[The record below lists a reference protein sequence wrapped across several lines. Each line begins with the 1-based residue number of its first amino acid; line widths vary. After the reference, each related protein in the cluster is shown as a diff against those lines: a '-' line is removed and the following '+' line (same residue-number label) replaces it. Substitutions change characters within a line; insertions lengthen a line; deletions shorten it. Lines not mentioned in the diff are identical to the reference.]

1 MAVKSKE
8 IKKSNRGGV
17 RPGAGRPK
25 KELPQNRSFEE
36 ALPSYNRPTL
46 YLTSIES
53 KKELQAW
60 DRIKLLNDARWL
72 VNNSAIAARIV
83 RGISRYAVGNG
94 LVPQART
101 SNHAWNKQVE
111 QLFEDRVANDAF
123 AFDKAAQVNFY
134 QAQRMIVEQM
144 ICDGEMF
151 AQLAE
156 SQEGN
161 AMARFITA
169 EYVGSPLTLSAQDGF
184 VDGVKV
190 NDDNRPVAYRIV
202 NDPMNPKSS
211 PQDITADDIIH
222 VRKIHRYGF
231 QRGITWLCA
240 TKSLIQD
247 LREMI
252 DNEQLSAKMN
262 TKVGLVIESPD
273 AGNLSF
279 GASVKKLSRTNIGGS
294 AASDGSSSTATS
306 NQSEESINFDR
317 LVSGVGN
324 IQLKP
329 GEKLSAHEFDRPNLN
344 FAPWTEFIVRS
355 IAWSAGC
362 SPELLW
368 NFSGV
373 GGAVTRHILQDSEV
387 FFTEIRQLL
396 EYQFCRRFWKYW
408 VWKAIKNGDLEY
420 PGDDWWRS
428 DWIAPQRLT
437 VDTGRDGALRLN
449 LVRSGLLSESRYF
462 AELGQDAE
470 KETEDIIRGYA
481 RKKKMVDQIA
491 AEEGVELN
499 MLEVFP
505 PAPGSPMANAPVEPD
520 GDEEDDDAPPAKT
533 TPAKPAPK
541 EDDGE

>member
-1 MAVKSKE
+1 MALNQSE
-8 IKKSNRGGV
+8 IKKSKRGGARV
-17 RPGAGRPK
+17 GAGRPK
-25 KELPQNRSFEE
+25 KVADPSNRSFEE
-36 ALPSYNRPTL
+36 ALPSFNRQQV

-53 KKELQAW
+53 KKELPQW
-60 DRIKLLNDARWL
+60 DRIKLMNDARWL
-72 VNNSAIAARIV
+72 VNNSAIASRIV

-94 LVPQART
+94 LTPQART
-101 SNHAWNKQVE
+101 ANHAWNKQAE

-156 SQEGN
+156 SQAGN

-169 EYVGSPLTLSAQDGF
+169 EYVGTPLSFSAKDGF
-184 VDGVKV
+184 IDGIKV
-190 NDDNRPVAYRIV
+190 NDDNRPIEYRIV
-202 NDPMNPKSS
+202 NEPMNPQSS
-211 PQDITADDIIH
+211 TQDIAAEDIIH

-231 QRGITWLCA
+231 QRGISWMCA

-252 DNEQLSAKMN
+252 ENEQLSAKMN
-262 TKVGLVIESPD
+262 TKIGLVIESPD
-273 AGNLSF
+273 AGNLSL
-279 GASVKKLSRTNIGGS
+279 GASVKKMTRTNSGGT

-306 NQSEESINFDR
+306 NQTEEAINFDR

-373 GGAVTRHILQDSEV
+373 GGAVTRHILQDAEI
-387 FFTEIRQLL
+387 FFQEIRQLL
-396 EYQFCRRFWKYW
+396 EYQFCRRFWRYW
-408 VWKAIKNGDLEY
+408 VWKNIKNGSLEY

-428 DWIAPQRLT
+428 DWIAPQKLT
-437 VDTGRDGALRLN
+437 VDNGRDGALRLN
-449 LVRSGLLSESRYF
+449 LVRSGLLSEARYF
-462 AELGQDAE
+462 SELGQDAE
-470 KETEDIIRGYA
+470 QETEDIIRGYA
-481 RKKKMVDQIA
+481 RKKKMVDEIA
-491 AEEGVELN
+491 KEEGVELS

-505 PAPGSPMANAPVEPD
+505 PAPGSPLANAPVEPNSD
-520 GDEEDDDAPPAKT
+520 DEQET
-533 TPAKPAPK
+533 TPPAPK
-541 EDDGE
+541 KQTTPIEE